1 MPTPSF
7 SRAIGEN
14 EQHRGLS
21 VRTNPAGV
29 QPSVC
34 GAGNW
39 KLRSA
44 TPTMVNGSRRQAARW
59 VPSPREEFRITVR
72 PMTSGEAAERAAPEA
87 LADDQRRRGVVRAVE
102 PPAQPQLSAH
112 RREERV
118 GDRCELDGFGPPVRR
133 HHALIGRVERDGF
146 ECATRRTMSRSFSGK

>member
-1 MPTPSF
+1 MPTLSF

-29 QPSVC
+29 QASVF

-72 PMTSGEAAERAAPEA
+72 PMTSGEAPNARR
-87 LADDQRRRGVVRAVE
+87 QRRSLMTSDGAASSERSSPRPSLSCPRIVE
-102 PPAQPQLSAH
+102 KNESETVANSTASGCPSA
-112 RREERV
+112 
-118 GDRCELDGFGPPVRR
+118 DTTP
-133 HHALIGRVERDGF
+133 
-146 ECATRRTMSRSFSGK
+146 